1 MKFLYKY
8 RDYERAINKMLRKTL
23 IYIQLHHFSQMYYKL
38 RLLAGS
44 YINDFLKIILVK
56 KLIYPVYILYNNY
69 TII

>member
-8 RDYERAINKMLRKTL
+8 RDYERVINKMLRKTL

-44 YINDFLKIILVK
+44 YINDFLKVILIK
-56 KLIYPVYILYNNY
+56 KLILKTYPSLYF
-69 TII
+69 I